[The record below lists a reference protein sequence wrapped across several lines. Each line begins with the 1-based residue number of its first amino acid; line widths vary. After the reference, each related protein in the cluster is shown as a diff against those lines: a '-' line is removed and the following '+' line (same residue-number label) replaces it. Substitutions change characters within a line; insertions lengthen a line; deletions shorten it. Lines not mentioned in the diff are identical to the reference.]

1 MLATIDTLRRVGAF
15 TLDPGRDTRPQRARR
30 RDWLARTPRL
40 RIIGGIDQLVA
51 RPAQL
56 AVGHTRC
63 TRVGLIGLALAS
75 LALLIVAA
83 SQFPAGHLHVIWPA
97 VIVVVLVEI
106 TAHEYAHATV
116 CRTLGVR
123 IREAGIMLWRW
134 FLPVP
139 YVDCTDI
146 YRLPGKRPRV
156 LVALAG
162 PYVDLVA
169 AGACS
174 AAALETTGAVSASAF
189 VLVLAMAA
197 ALARNLMP
205 VLPTDGYHAL
215 QAVTGEL
222 NLRGRSWSHLR
233 DELDGIGLLGRRG
246 HSSHSGTCA
255 ERRQR
260 TKSPIVYT
268 AYGVISVLYTIT
280 VFAASALIVLHWFN
294 LN

>member
-1 MLATIDTLRRVGAF
+1 M
-15 TLDPGRDTRPQRARR
+15 
-30 RDWLARTPRL
+30 
-40 RIIGGIDQLVA
+40 
-51 RPAQL
+51 
-56 AVGHTRC
+56 
-63 TRVGLIGLALAS
+63 GLIGLALAS

-260 TKSPIVYT
+260 TKRHKHLPVDSVKIDGEFIQNAIRGRIDQLVIDAVVRIAQGLGNETIAEFVTNEQTQRMITRLGVDHAQGYHIGRPIPIPDLLKNT
-268 AYGVISVLYTIT
+268 LTNPT
-280 VFAASALIVLHWFN
+280 R
-294 LN
+294 